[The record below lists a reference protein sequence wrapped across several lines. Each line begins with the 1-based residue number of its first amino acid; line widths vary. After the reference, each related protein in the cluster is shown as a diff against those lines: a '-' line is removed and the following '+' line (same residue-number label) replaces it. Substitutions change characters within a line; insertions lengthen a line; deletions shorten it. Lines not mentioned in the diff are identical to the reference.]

1 MRAPSVFGLV
11 WPPLDAEHWLVSA
24 EQMLALEQ
32 EWLGSG
38 LPVAAL
44 MEAVGQAM
52 AEWCLQRPKRLE
64 QGVLVLVG
72 PGHNGG
78 DGLVVARRLLHAGV
92 EVRLWAPLPLCQA
105 LTQTHW
111 RHLEWLGT
119 SVLKTDPDPRDS
131 GLWVEALFGLGQHRP
146 LPEGLALLLSERE
159 RVQPGRLISLDV
171 PAGMHSNH
179 GRVEAGGGAVASDTL
194 CVGLV
199 KRGLVQDAAMAN
211 VGRVHRLDPG
221 VPSQLIE
228 QLRPAAVLRVMA
240 KDLAT
245 LPVPQDAPTAMK
257 YQRGRVL
264 LVAGSER
271 YRGAALLAAQGAMA
285 SGVGSLRAALPE
297 AVAEAIWQW
306 IPELVLS
313 AGLPATASGGL
324 AWGPWLADA
333 DLSRLDAL
341 LLGPG
346 LGALDGQWDAWAE
359 PLVSFE
365 GLLVLDADGLN
376 ALAASK
382 HGWRWL
388 CEREFPT
395 WITPH
400 PSEFARL
407 FPDFSR
413 LERLES
419 TQSAAAGSGAVV
431 LLKGAHSVIADPNG
445 VVHQLVDTSAQVAR
459 TGLGDLLAGFAVGW
473 GARCWACGEEPRGTD
488 LAAAAL
494 LHAEASQTSE
504 DATSA
509 SEIGKTLSALTRQIC
524 AN

>member
-1 MRAPSVFGLV
+1 MV

-32 EWLGSG
+32 EWLASG

-52 AEWCLQRPKRLE
+52 ADWCLERRKRLE

-78 DGLVVARRLLHAGV
+78 DGLVVARRLFDAGV
-92 EVRLWAPLPLCQA
+92 EVRLWAALPLRQS
-105 LTQTHW
+105 LTQEHW
-111 RHLEWLGT
+111 RHLEWLGAT
-119 SVLKTDPDPRDS
+119 VLDKAPDPSDPA
-131 GLWVEALFGLGQHRP
+131 LWVEALFGLGQQRP
-146 LPEGLALLLSERE
+146 LPQALALLLEERE
-159 RVQPGRLISLDV
+159 RCQPGRLISLDV

-179 GRVEAGGGAVASDTL
+179 GRMGVGGGAVASDTL

-199 KRGLVQDAAMAN
+199 KRGLVQDAALAN
-211 VGRVHRLDPG
+211 VGRLHRLDPG
-221 VPSQLIE
+221 VPRLLIDQLAG
-228 QLRPAAVLRVMA
+228 PAVLRVMA
-240 KDLAT
+240 KDLPA
-245 LPVPQDAPTAMK
+245 LPIPQDAPTAMK

-264 LVAGSER
+264 LLAGSES

-285 SGVGSLRAALPE
+285 SGVGSLKAALPE
-297 AVAEAIWQW
+297 AVAEGIWQW

-313 AGLPATASGGL
+313 AALPATASAGL

-346 LGALDGQWDAWAE
+346 VGPLEAQWDAWAE

-365 GLLVLDADGLN
+365 GLLVLDADALN
-376 ALAASK
+376 ALAFSK
-382 HGWRWL
+382 QGWQWL
-388 CEREFPT
+388 CRRAFPT

-400 PSEFARL
+400 RSEFARL
-407 FPDFSR
+407 FPDFSER
-413 LERLES
+413 EPLENA
-419 TQSAAAGSGAVV
+419 QQAAAESGAVV
-431 LLKGAHSVIADPNG
+431 LLKGAHSLIADPKG
-445 VVHQLVDTSAQVAR
+445 AVHQLVDTSVQVAR

-473 GARCWACGEEPRGTD
+473 GARCLACGEEPGGTT

-494 LHAEASQTSE
+494 LHAEAARTSQNGSGAGQIA
-504 DATSA
+504 ATLT
-509 SEIGKTLSALTRQIC
+509 ELTRRIC
-524 AN
+524 GD

>member
-1 MRAPSVFGLV
+1 
-11 WPPLDAEHWLVSA
+11 
-24 EQMLALEQ
+24 MLALEQ

-44 MEAVGQAM
+44 MEAVGKAM
-52 AEWCLQRPKRLE
+52 AEWCLQRRKRLE
-64 QGVLVLVG
+64 LGVLVLVG

-78 DGLVVARRLLHAGV
+78 DGLVVARLLLHAGV
-92 EVRLWAPLPLCQA
+92 EVKLWAPLPLRQG
-105 LTQTHW
+105 LTQAHW
-111 RHLEWLGT
+111 RHLEWLGAT
-119 SVLKTDPDPRDS
+119 VLETEPDPRDS
-131 GLWVEALFGLGQHRP
+131 ALWVEALFGLGQHRP
-146 LPEGLALLLSERE
+146 LPEGLALLFSERE

-179 GRVEAGGGAVASDTL
+179 GRMEAGGGAVASDTL
-194 CVGLV
+194 CVVLV
-199 KRGLVQDAAMAN
+199 KRGLVQDAALAN

-221 VPSQLIE
+221 APPKLIDQLGA
-228 QLRPAAVLRVMA
+228 PAVLRLMA
-240 KDLAT
+240 RDLET
-245 LPVPQDAPTAMK
+245 LPVPQGAPTAMK
-257 YQRGRVL
+257 YQRGRVML
-264 LVAGSER
+264 MAGSER
-271 YRGAALLAAQGAMA
+271 YRGAALLAAHGAMA
-285 SGVGSLRAALPE
+285 SGVGSLKAALPD
-297 AVAEAIWQW
+297 AVADAIWQW

-313 AGLPATASGGL
+313 AALPATASGGL

-346 LGALDGQWDAWAE
+346 IGSLDGEWDAWAE

-382 HGWRWL
+382 QGWRWL
-388 CEREFPT
+388 CRREFPT

-400 PSEFARL
+400 RSEFARL
-407 FPDFSR
+407 FPDFSGR
-413 LERLES
+413 EPLERA
-419 TQSAAAGSGAVV
+419 QWAAAESGTVV
-431 LLKGAHSVIADPNG
+431 LLKGAHSLIADPNG

-473 GARCWACGEEPRGTD
+473 GARCWACGEEPRGAT

-494 LHAEASQTSE
+494 LHAEASRTSE
-504 DATSA
+504 NATTA
-509 SEIGKTLSALTRQIC
+509 SEIAKNLAEITRRIC